1 MAPVLY
7 HDAMAHVTE
16 SPLKRAKVA
25 SPGPAGDRA
34 ALRRGGMRRVG
45 TELPRLTGPI
55 LGKQGLGEAKLLS
68 EWAAI
73 VGTTLA
79 GHCWPVK
86 LAFPRGQR
94 QEGTLRLRVAPGVAV
109 EIQHREP
116 VILERINAYFGYR
129 AVARLAIV
137 QGPPPPRSEV
147 PPTPPRP
154 LLPSEQ
160 AALRERLEG
169 VEDPTLRDA
178 LERLGSAII
187 GSG

>member
-1 MAPVLY
+1 MA
-7 HDAMAHVTE
+7 DATD
-16 SPLKRAKVA
+16 SPAKSGRVH
-25 SPGPAGDRA
+25 SPGLAGDRA

-45 TELPRLTGPI
+45 VELTHLTSPI

-73 VGTTLA
+73 VGTALA

-94 QEGTLRLRVAPGVAV
+94 QEGVLRLRVAPGVAV

-137 QGPPPPRSEV
+137 QGPPPPRSET
-147 PPTPPRP
+147 PPAPPRP
-154 LLPSEQ
+154 LQESER
-160 AALRERLEG
+160 AALQRRLDG
-169 VEDPTLRDA
+169 IEDPILRDA

-187 GSG
+187 GTAERR

>member
-1 MAPVLY
+1 MA
-7 HDAMAHVTE
+7 DATD
-16 SPLKRAKVA
+16 SPLKKARIA
-25 SPGPAGDRA
+25 SDHA

-45 TELPRLTGPI
+45 TELTRLTGPI

-73 VGTTLA
+73 VGATLA

-94 QEGTLRLRVAPGVAV
+94 QEGTLRLRVAPGIAV

-137 QGPPPPRSEV
+137 QGPPPLRSEL
-147 PPTPPRP
+147 PPEPPRP
-154 LLPSEQ
+154 LRPSEQ
-160 AALRERLEG
+160 MALQQSLDGIDDPILRE
-169 VEDPTLRDA
+169 A

-187 GSG
+187 GTS

>member
-1 MAPVLY
+1 MADATDSPVK
-7 HDAMAHVTE
+7 
-16 SPLKRAKVA
+16 S
-25 SPGPAGDRA
+25 AGIKSAGMTSDRA

-45 TELPRLTGPI
+45 AELTRLTGPI
-55 LGKQGLGEAKLLS
+55 LGKQGLGEAKLLT

-73 VGTTLA
+73 VGVALA
-79 GHCWPVK
+79 GNCWPVK

-137 QGPPPPRSEV
+137 QGPPPPRSEA
-147 PPTPPRP
+147 PPAPPRP
-154 LLPSEQ
+154 LQPSEKAALQ
-160 AALRERLEG
+160 QRLDGIEDPALRE
-169 VEDPTLRDA
+169 A
-178 LERLGSAII
+178 LELLGSAII
-187 GSG
+187 GTS